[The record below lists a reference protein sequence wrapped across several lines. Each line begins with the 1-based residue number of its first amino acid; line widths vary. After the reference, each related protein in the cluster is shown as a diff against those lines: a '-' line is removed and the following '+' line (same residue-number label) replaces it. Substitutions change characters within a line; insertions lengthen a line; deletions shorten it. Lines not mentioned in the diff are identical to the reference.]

1 MSYVP
6 ARDGCSLLLG
16 ATVPPYYG
24 LNCVFSCSF
33 FFTHRSLLTDTK
45 CSFMV
50 PLLSFSNSQCES
62 DNTTHSG
69 DFLLLVVCLFVNCT
83 AWGKVKPMWV
93 VWIEGSHIS
102 LKRFK
107 INAEK
112 TGVIGPVLSLFC
124 TVPVWWFMSCSF
136 PGKHTYLFDLL
147 PGLLQ
152 LL

>member
-1 MSYVP
+1 M
-6 ARDGCSLLLG
+6 R
-16 ATVPPYYG
+16 
-24 LNCVFSCSF
+24 
-33 FFTHRSLLTDTK
+33 
-45 CSFMV
+45 
-50 PLLSFSNSQCES
+50 
-62 DNTTHSG
+62 SG

-102 LKRFK
+102 LTRFK
-107 INAEK
+107 IYAEK

-124 TVPVWWFMSCSF
+124 TVLVWWFMSCSF

-152 LL
+152 LLWSWFHVIQCLWANAILDYPATGPPYGHLAYSFWLAL